1 MSHSEYAAP
10 VEGRFFTRGTIVLT
24 VLMITG
30 LGFGLYRMIFG
41 LAAATNLS
49 NQYPMGLWIGVDVA
63 SGVAL
68 AAGGFTS
75 SALVYVLGRGHFHS
89 LVRPALLTAVL
100 GYTFVAIGLLFDLGR
115 WYNVWHPML
124 PSMWQGNSVLFE
136 VGVCVMCYLTVLY
149 LEFIPIVCERF
160 IGRVKLPWKLAVL
173 NSGIDI
179 LLRFLRYILNKV
191 MFIFILAGITL
202 SCLHQ
207 SSLGTLMVIAPYKMH
222 PLYASQLSPLLFLTS
237 AIAVGIAMVIFES
250 ILSSR
255 SFDRQPE
262 MHMLTPLAKIL
273 PLLLGIYIA
282 IRGVDIFYRGVG
294 VFLLD
299 GTPGAAAFWI
309 EFGVLTIVPFLML
322 LSAEVRQS
330 ARALLMAA
338 SMYICGVVLN
348 RCATFFIAYTPPYAE
363 EAYFPAISEFAL
375 TIGLICTI
383 AFIYRLVANF
393 LPVLP
398 APARVPDGH
407 N

>member
-1 MSHSEYAAP
+1 MSHSDHAAP
-10 VEGRFFTRGTIVLT
+10 VEGRFFTRGTIILT
-24 VLMITG
+24 ALMLTG
-30 LGFGLYRMIFG
+30 LGFGLYRMIVG
-41 LAAATNLS
+41 LGAATNLT
-49 NQYPMGLWIGVDVA
+49 NQYPMGLWIGIDVA

-75 SALVYVLGRGHFHS
+75 SALVYVLQREHFHA

-136 VGVCVMCYLTVLY
+136 VGMCVMCYLTVLY

-173 NSGIDI
+173 NHPIDL
-179 LLRFLRYILNKV
+179 LLRFLHYILGKV
-191 MFIFILAGITL
+191 MFLFILAGITL

-222 PLYASQLSPLLFLTS
+222 PLYATQLSPILFLSS
-237 AIAVGIAMVIFES
+237 AMAVGLAMVIFES
-250 ILSSR
+250 ILSSK

-262 MHMLTPLAKIL
+262 IHILAPLAKIL
-273 PLLLGIYIA
+273 PYVLGLYIA
-282 IRGVDIFYRGVG
+282 IRLGDMFFRGAN

-299 GTPGAAAFWI
+299 GTPAAAAFWI
-309 EFGVLTIVPFLML
+309 EFGLLTIVPFLML
-322 LSAEVRQS
+322 LSPDVRS
-330 ARALLMAA
+330 SPRGLLLAA
-338 SMYICGVVLN
+338 SMYIGGVVLN
-348 RCATFFIAYTPPYAE
+348 RCAAFFIAYTPQYADK
-363 EAYFPAISEFAL
+363 AYVPALGEFAL

-383 AFIYRLVANF
+383 AFIYRLVANY

-398 APARVPDGH
+398 AEGKR
-407 N
+407 